1 MDNQEYVL
9 SLDIGTTT
17 IKSFVYDQ
25 LGQIQGHSS
34 KKVKKLL
41 LLQFHTVRNLHF
53 FFQKF
58 NFELARKIIELFLV
72 KTRENAAV
80 WDFLA
85 VDNFDFTR
93 KIVKKIWGGKTSENV
108 GVLSKLNFWTKI

>member
-34 KKVKKLL
+34 QKVRLHLKLIFIFIGIL
-41 LLQFHTVRNLHF
+41 VMM
-53 FFQKF
+53 
-58 NFELARKIIELFLV
+58 FL
-72 KTRENAAV
+72 
-80 WDFLA
+80 
-85 VDNFDFTR
+85 
-93 KIVKKIWGGKTSENV
+93 G
-108 GVLSKLNFWTKI
+108 